1 MKVAMTTI
9 AMPEAER
16 EHPVV
21 AWIAVAAIACA
32 IVLIIWARLEVHG
45 TGDLEAALY
54 EEPAGRPP
62 QEADATSSHTQVD
75 DAVTA
80 SRWAGGFSP

>member
-9 AMPEAER
+9 AMPKAER

-32 IVLIIWARLEVHG
+32 IVLIIWARVEVHG

-54 EEPAGRPP
+54 EEPAGRSP
-62 QEADATSSHTQVD
+62 QEAEATGNHTQVD